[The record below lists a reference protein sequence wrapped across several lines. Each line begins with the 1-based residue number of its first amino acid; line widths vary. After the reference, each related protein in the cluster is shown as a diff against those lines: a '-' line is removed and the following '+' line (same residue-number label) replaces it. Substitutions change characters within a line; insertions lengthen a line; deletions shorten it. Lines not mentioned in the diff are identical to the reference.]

1 MGLIKANNA
10 PSGLK
15 PFSMADVEAAARSIL
30 LRARRQAEELIA
42 TAQREADELKEAG
55 RAEGLREGLQK
66 GNADGMKQGSEAG
79 RREAFD
85 KHHKEFAAAVAALK
99 AAAIEIEARRFD
111 LEADGLREVVQLA
124 AAIARKVTKRQ
135 GMIDEQVLA
144 DNLTEAMKLAVGA
157 ADVRVA
163 IHPSQRATL
172 TQVLPQLRT
181 DWPALKHI
189 ELVDDAGIS
198 PGGCRVFT
206 RGGVVDADL
215 DTQLNRVINDLLP
228 EPGKMRPGSDC

>member
-1 MGLIKANNA
+1 
-10 PSGLK
+10 
-15 PFSMADVEAAARSIL
+15 
-30 LRARRQAEELIA
+30 LR
-42 TAQREADELKEAG
+42 QREADELKEAG

>member
-1 MGLIKANNA
+1 MGLIKATNA
-10 PSGLK
+10 PTTLR
-15 PFSMADVEAAARSIL
+15 PFSMVDIEAAARSIL
-30 LRARRQAEELIA
+30 LKARKQAEQLLA
-42 TAQREADELKEAG
+42 AAQREADELKEVG

-66 GNADGMKQGSEAG
+66 GNADGTRQGAEAG
-79 RREAFD
+79 RREAFE
-85 KHHKEFAAAVAALK
+85 KHQKEFAGAVAALK
-99 AAAIEIEARRFD
+99 AAALDIEARRFD
-111 LEADGLREVVQLA
+111 LEAEGLREVVQLA

-135 GMIDEQVLA
+135 GLIDEKVLA

-172 TQVLPQLRT
+172 TETLPLLRT

-189 ELVDDAGIS
+189 ELVDDPGVS

-206 RGGVVDADL
+206 RGGLVDADL
-215 DTQLNRVINDLLP
+215 DSQLDRVVADLLP
-228 EPGKMRPGSDC
+228 EGAVKKLGDRA

>member
-10 PSGLK
+10 PSGLR

-55 RAEGLREGLQK
+55 RAQGLREGLQK
-66 GNADGMKQGSEAG
+66 GTTDGMRQGAEAG
-79 RREAFD
+79 KREAFE
-85 KHHKEFAAAVAALK
+85 KHQKEFAAAVQALK
-99 AAAIEIEARRFD
+99 AAAVEIEARRFD
-111 LEADGLREVVQLA
+111 LEADGLREVVLLA
-124 AAIARKVTKRQ
+124 AAVARKVTKRQ
-135 GMIDEQVLA
+135 GLIDEQVLA
-144 DNLTEAMKLAVGA
+144 DNLSEAMKLAVGA

-172 TQVLPQLRT
+172 TEALPQLRAE
-181 DWPALKHI
+181 WPALKHI
-189 ELVDDAGIS
+189 ELVDDATVS

-206 RGGVVDADL
+206 RGGLVDADL
-215 DTQLNRVINDLLP
+215 DCQLDRVINDLLP
-228 EPGKMRPGSDC
+228 EPGKMERKMGD